1 MLPSF
6 EGVYRNGKIE
16 MIEMPASINE
26 EMRVIVTFLEPH
38 YIDLQAY
45 GIDKRQAADLRAR
58 LGTFAEDW
66 DSSEMDIYD
75 NYDKTKAK
83 L

>member
-16 MIEMPASINE
+16 LIEMPANVNGE
-26 EMRVIVTFLEPH
+26 KRVIVTFLEPQH
-38 YIDLQAY
+38 IDLQSR
-45 GIDKRQAADLRAR
+45 GINKSHAAELRAR
-58 LGTFAEDW
+58 LATFAEDW
-66 DSSEMDIYD
+66 DSPEMKLYD
-75 NYDKTKAK
+75 NYETTKSK